1 MLQKRSGKNASQKF
15 STLLMLEVPIFTRSN
30 HPAFNPQLSFL
41 DYQRYSVWSITQEQ
55 AARHKKSTKSKWTF
69 SDKVRHLFFAT
80 LASMNGKRHRES
92 SAAKIDGRTLQRI
105 LLFRYDAIGDY
116 ICTTPVL
123 RWLKTAHPHLQIDV
137 VSSYRNDTL
146 VRADFNVAHAYPIH
160 PRAGIHS
167 SWIPLLRA
175 TRAAEYDAIFAL
187 VYTRTSKAALLASL
201 ISSKAKKIAAQ
212 HDKRSEI
219 YSLVFDYQV
228 PIVAYEE
235 HYSRTMLRMA
245 THSIDFPD
253 AAPPNNL
260 PTYLS
265 VHAIN
270 AEPVVQ
276 LVQQHNLDFSVA
288 SEHLFVDGKPA
299 TVMLPSFSGR
309 PYCIVNIAASRLK
322 PDCIWSVEQ
331 VTQMCKR
338 LVKSYPD
345 LMVFVTGALSER
357 EQVQAI
363 VKTVSD
369 VRCQPLMIG
378 LLEVAVA
385 IAGAKFV
392 LTPDTA
398 IVHIASAAGVPV
410 VGLYSQLRSIAEW
423 YPYQSPFALL
433 LSPNEGSINH
443 IPLARVEE
451 ALEQLLSET
460 KISL

>member
-1 MLQKRSGKNASQKF
+1 
-15 STLLMLEVPIFTRSN
+15 MLEVPIFTRRN
-30 HPAFNPQLSFL
+30 HPAFNPELSFL
-41 DYQRYSVWSITQEQ
+41 DYQRYSVWSVAEWQPVS
-55 AARHKKSTKSKWTF
+55 HKEGTKSELTF
-69 SDKVRHLFFAT
+69 SDQVRQLFFAT
-80 LASMNGKRHRES
+80 LASINGRRHYEP
-92 SAAKIDGRTLQRI
+92 SAAKIDGRALQRI

-116 ICTTPVL
+116 ICTTPVI
-123 RWLKTAHPHLQIDV
+123 RWLKTAQPNLQIDV

-175 TRAAEYDAIFAL
+175 TRTANYDAIFAL

-201 ISSKAKKIAAQ
+201 ISSKAKKIAVQ

-219 YSLVFDYQV
+219 YRLVFDYQV
-228 PIVAYEE
+228 PLATYGE

-265 VHAIN
+265 VHASSV
-270 AEPVVQ
+270 EPVLQ
-276 LVQQHNLDFSVA
+276 LVQQYDLDFSVT

-299 TVMLPSFSGR
+299 TVLLPSFSGR

-322 PDCIWSVEQ
+322 PDCLWSAER
-331 VTQMCKR
+331 VTEVCKM
-338 LVKSYPD
+338 LVKSYAD

-357 EQVQAI
+357 EQVQTI
-363 VKTVSD
+363 VKMVSD
-369 VRCQPLMIG
+369 ARCQPLMIG
-378 LLEVAVA
+378 LLEICVA

-451 ALEQLLSET
+451 ALEQLFSET